1 MAVKS
6 LDVRK
11 FAEITDVCEN
21 AKISQFWSRFQNLQ
35 QFFCSFVRGSFV
47 AFSSSVAGSRLDC
60 AVRTNRVLFA
70 SNDCASLQVLS
81 SVELRLLSQW
91 GRRRGLSLKSSFCFF
106 LQVSLVFESVLKWK
120 SAHRFLYKLGIN
132 LIEEE
137 YIALEEDRGEINTRQ
152 KNQNW
157 ASLRGVKG

>member
-1 MAVKS
+1 MAVSS

-21 AKISQFWSRFQNLQ
+21 AKTSQFWSRFQNLR
-35 QFFCSFVRGSFV
+35 QFFYSFVRGSFV

-91 GRRRGLSLKSSFCFF
+91 GRRRGLFSKSSFCFSF
-106 LQVSLVFESVLKWK
+106 LFFRGSFDILFRTWAVEFELDLILKCWLLCEVM
-120 SAHRFLYKLGIN
+120 FI
-132 LIEEE
+132 
-137 YIALEEDRGEINTRQ
+137 Q
-152 KNQNW
+152 K
-157 ASLRGVKG
+157 V